1 MFLCYKDPANMSYFG
16 WENEALPLGNGKI
29 GAKVFGGME
38 CELIHFNE
46 KTLWSGGKDVEG
58 FTYGVKKADKGESL
72 RELQNLLGQGNV
84 KEATAKMKNLEGDMT
99 GFGNYQS
106 FGNLYMSFDHQGE
119 KDKYTR
125 DLELDTASAMVSYR
139 IGTSQFTRHYFIS
152 YPDNVFVGRIQAET
166 KEPPVSENE
175 KDKNKVKEKEIVP
188 AKLNIDAYF
197 VSDQKGISKAENGTI
212 TVAGTVMG
220 NVGTDAKASED
231 ANSMKYGGAF
241 KFITDGEITETDD
254 GHIKI
259 KDAETVVVIASL
271 ATNYVNSFPEYF
283 SDVDPLEK
291 ALGYVEAASHKTF
304 GELYRSHLGDYKP
317 LYERVKFSLEEGDH
331 IMATDFLL
339 SRFEKKGEY
348 KRNLITLLFQ
358 YARYLLIASS
368 RDGSLPANLQGIWN
382 AKNNPPWCSD
392 YHFNVNLQ
400 MNYWGAYVAN
410 LAETALPYIDF
421 VNSLKKPGRLI
432 ANKTLGIGEDKPD
445 GTPDIDRATGFM
457 LHTMVTPLGF
467 VGPGSQWRWG
477 WAPTNGAWAI
487 QGMYDYFLFTRD
499 IEKLRKDIYPTM
511 QECALMWTQLLV
523 EDKNSGRLVCSPGY
537 SPEHGPV
544 AAGNTYDQCIIYNL
558 YEDLLSAAEYLK
570 AAGCDEGV
578 NYELVAKVKEQIT
591 LLEPL
596 HIGKW
601 GQIKE
606 WYDEDSFFMRG
617 FYNKEVQ
624 RKHRHISHLLSLY
637 PFRQISPDNKTLAEA
652 ALTTLKDRGKKSTGW
667 GLAIRLLSYARLH
680 KGKDCDEIIEQIIK
694 STILKN
700 LFGTHPPFQID
711 GNFGLLAGICE
722 MLIQSHTEYI
732 HILPALPESWANG
745 EISGLMARG
754 NFEVSMAW
762 KDGRLKEAT
771 VKSNLGGKCALKYDG
786 KIMIVY
792 DENGNE
798 VETDFENGVTTFNSE
813 KGKIYKVS

>member
-1 MFLCYKDPANMSYFG
+1 MFLCYKEPANMSYYG

-58 FTYGVKKADKGESL
+58 FNYGVKLNDKGEAL
-72 RELQNLLGQGNV
+72 RELQSLLGNGNV

-106 FGNLYMSFDHQGE
+106 FGNLYISFDHKGE

-139 IGTSQFTRHYFIS
+139 IDNAQFTRHYFIS

-166 KEPPVSENE
+166 KEPLSNV
-175 KDKNKVKEKEIVP
+175 KDKNKSKTKEAVP

-212 TVAGTVMG
+212 TVSGTVMG
-220 NVGTDAKASED
+220 NVGTDAKASAD

-241 KFITDGEITETDD
+241 KFITDGEITETAD

-259 KDAETVVVIASL
+259 KDAESVIIIASL
-271 ATNYVNSFPEYF
+271 ATNYINSFPEYF
-283 SDVDPLEK
+283 SDTDPLQK
-291 ALGYVEAASHKTF
+291 ALSCVDSAAEKTF
-304 GELYRSHLGDYKP
+304 GELYRSHLSDYKP
-317 LYERVKFSLEEGDH
+317 LYDRVKFSLEEGDH

-339 SRFEKKGEY
+339 NRFDKKGEY

-382 AKNNPPWCSD
+382 AKNNPPWCCD
-392 YHFNVNLQ
+392 YHFNVNVQ
-400 MNYWGAYVAN
+400 MNYWPAYVAN

-421 VNSLKKPGRLI
+421 VNSLRKPGRLI
-432 ANKTLGIGEDKPD
+432 ANKTLGIGENKAD
-445 GTPDIDRATGFM
+445 GTPDLDKATGFM
-457 LHTMVTPLGF
+457 IHTMVTPLGF
-467 VGPGSQWRWG
+467 VGPGSEWRWG

-511 QECALMWTQLLV
+511 QECALMWTKLLI
-523 EDKNSGRLVCSPGY
+523 EDKHSGRLVCSPGY

-558 YEDLLSAAEYLK
+558 YEDLLSSAEYLK
-570 AAGCDEGV
+570 NAGYNDEV
-578 NYELVAKVKEQIT
+578 NEELIATVKEQIVR
-591 LLEPL
+591 LKPL

-617 FYNKEVQ
+617 FYGKDVQ

-637 PFRQISPDNKTLAEA
+637 PFRQITPDDKKLATA
-652 ALTTLKDRGKKSTGW
+652 ALTTLKDRGNKSTGW

-680 KGKDCDEIIEQIIK
+680 KGNDCDEIVEQIIK

-722 MLIQSHTEYI
+722 MLLQSHGNYI
-732 HILPALPESWANG
+732 QLLPALPESWHNG
-745 EISGLMARG
+745 EVSGLMARG
-754 NFEVSMAW
+754 NFEISLKW
-762 KDGRLKEAT
+762 KDNILKDAS
-771 VKSNLGGKCALKYDG
+771 VKSNLGGECSLKYDG

-792 DENGNE
+792 DEDGNE
-798 VETDFENGVTTFNSE
+798 LETSFEDGVTTFISE
-813 KGKIYKVS
+813 KGKTYKVS

>member
-1 MFLCYKDPANMSYFG
+1 MFLCYKEPANMSYYG

-58 FTYGVKKADKGESL
+58 FNYGVKKDDKGAAL
-72 RELQNLLGQGNV
+72 RELQSLLGDGKV
-84 KEATAKMKNLEGDMT
+84 KEATSKMHGLEGDMT

-106 FGNLYMSFDHQGE
+106 FGNLYISFDHQGE

-125 DLELDTASAMVSYR
+125 DLELDTASAMVGYR
-139 IGTSQFTRHYFIS
+139 VGQAAFTRHYFIS

-166 KEPPVSENE
+166 KEPPVNEN
-175 KDKNKVKEKEIVP
+175 DKNKGKVQEIEP
-188 AKLNIDAYF
+188 AKLNADIYF
-197 VSDQKGISKAENGTI
+197 VSDQKGVSKAENGTI
-212 TVAGTVMG
+212 TVSGTVMG
-220 NVGTDAKASED
+220 NVGTDAKASAD

-241 KFITDGEITETDD
+241 RFITDGEITETDD

-259 KDAETVVVIASL
+259 NDAESIMIVASL
-271 ATNYVNSFPEYF
+271 ATNYINSFPEYF
-283 SDVDPLEK
+283 SDEDPLAKAIACVDSAAEK
-291 ALGYVEAASHKTF
+291 SF
-304 GELYRSHLGDYKP
+304 GELYRAHLADYKP
-317 LYERVKFSLEEGDH
+317 LYERVKFNLEEGDH

-339 SRFEKKGEY
+339 NRFEKKGEY

-382 AKNNPPWCSD
+382 AKNNPPWCCD
-392 YHFNVNLQ
+392 YHFNVNVQ

-421 VNSLKKPGRLI
+421 VNSLRKPGRLI
-432 ANKTLGIGEDKPD
+432 ANKTLGIGENKAD
-445 GTPDIDRATGFM
+445 GTPDIDKATGFM
-457 LHTMVTPLGF
+457 IHTMVTPLGF
-467 VGPGSQWRWG
+467 VGPGSEWRWG

-511 QECALMWTQLLV
+511 EECALMWTQLLV
-523 EDKNSGRLVCSPGY
+523 EDKKSGRLVCSPGY

-558 YEDLLSAAEYLK
+558 YDDLLSAAEYMKK
-570 AAGCDEGV
+570 AGYGADINE
-578 NYELVAKVKEQIT
+578 ELIAKVKEQIVH
-591 LLEPL
+591 LEPVQ
-596 HIGKW
+596 IGKW

-617 FYNKEVQ
+617 FYNQAVQ

-637 PFRQISPDNKTLAEA
+637 PFRQITPDDEALANA

-680 KGKDCDEIIEQIIK
+680 KGNDCDEIVEQIIK

-711 GNFGLLAGICE
+711 GNFGLMAGICE
-722 MLIQSHTEYI
+722 MLLQSHSDYI
-732 HILPALPESWANG
+732 HVLPALPSGWVNG

-754 NFEVSMAW
+754 NFEVSLKW
-762 KDGRLKEAT
+762 KDGRLKDAT
-771 VKSNLGGKCALKYDG
+771 VKSNLGGECALKYDG
-786 KIMIVY
+786 KVMIIY
-792 DENGNE
+792 DEEGKE
-798 VETDFENGVTTFNSE
+798 IETSFENGVTKFMSE
-813 KGKIYKVS
+813 KGKTYKFI

>member
-1 MFLCYKDPANMSYFG
+1 MFLCYKEPANMSYYG

-46 KTLWSGGKDVEG
+46 KTLWSGGKDVKG
-58 FTYGVKKADKGESL
+58 FNYGVKLDDKGAAL
-72 RELQNLLGQGNV
+72 KELQTLLSDGNV
-84 KEATAKMKNLEGDMT
+84 KEATAKMKNLQGDMT

-106 FGNLYMSFDHQGE
+106 FGNLYMNFDHKGE

-125 DLELDTASAMVSYR
+125 DLELDTASAMVSYK
-139 IGTSQFTRHYFIS
+139 IDKASYTRHYFLS
-152 YPDNVFVGRIQAET
+152 YPDNVFVGRIQTET
-166 KEPPVSENE
+166 KESEDGKEVE
-175 KDKNKVKEKEIVP
+175 K
-188 AKLNIDAYF
+188 AKLNLDAYF

-212 TVAGTVMG
+212 TVSGTVMG
-220 NVGTDAKASED
+220 NVGTDAKASAD
-231 ANSMKYGGAF
+231 ANAMKYGGAF
-241 KFITDGEITETDD
+241 KFITDGEITETAD

-259 KDAETVVVIASL
+259 KDAETVMIIASL
-271 ATNYVNSFPEYF
+271 ATNYINSFPEYF
-283 SDVDPLEK
+283 SDVDPLAK
-291 ALGYVEAASHKTF
+291 AIECVDSAAEKTF
-304 GELYRSHLGDYKP
+304 GELYRAHLADYKP
-317 LYERVKFSLEEGDH
+317 LYDRVKFSLEEGDH

-339 SRFEKKGEY
+339 NRFEKKGEY

-382 AKNNPPWCSD
+382 AKNNPPWCCD
-392 YHFNVNLQ
+392 YHFNVNVQ
-400 MNYWGAYVAN
+400 MNYWPAYVAN

-432 ANKTLGIGEDKPD
+432 ANKTLGIGEDKAD
-445 GTPDIDRATGFM
+445 GTPDLDKATGFM
-457 LHTMVTPLGF
+457 IHTMVTPLGF
-467 VGPGSQWRWG
+467 VGPGSEWRWG

-499 IEKLRKDIYPTM
+499 IEKLRNDIYPTM
-511 QECALMWTQLLV
+511 EECALMWTKLLV

-558 YEDLLSAAEYLK
+558 YDDLLSAAEYLK
-570 AAGCDEGV
+570 KAGFGNEVNDE
-578 NYELVAKVKEQIT
+578 LIATVKEQIVR
-591 LLEPL
+591 LKPL

-617 FYNKEVQ
+617 FYNKDVQ

-637 PFRQISPDNKTLAEA
+637 PFRQITPDDEKLAAA
-652 ALTTLKDRGKKSTGW
+652 ALTTLKDRGNKSTGW

-680 KGKDCDEIIEQIIK
+680 KGNDCDEIVEQIIK

-722 MLIQSHTEYI
+722 MLLQSHGDYI
-732 HILPALPESWANG
+732 QVLPALPDSWHNG
-745 EISGLMARG
+745 EVKGLMARG
-754 NFEVSMAW
+754 NFEVSLTW
-762 KDGRLKEAT
+762 KDNKLKDAT
-771 VKSNLGGKCALKYDG
+771 IQSNLGGECALKYDG
-786 KIMIVY
+786 KVMIVY
-792 DENGNE
+792 DEEGNE
-798 VETDFENGVTTFNSE
+798 IETYFENGVTKFITE
-813 KGKIYKVS
+813 KGKTYKFI

>member
-1 MFLCYKDPANMSYFG
+1 MFLCYKEPANMSYYG
-16 WENEALPLGNGKI
+16 WENEALPLGNGRI
-29 GAKVFGGME
+29 GAKIFGGTE

-46 KTLWSGGKDVEG
+46 KTLWTGGKDVKG
-58 FTYGVKKADKGESL
+58 FNYGVKLDDKGKAL
-72 RELQNLLGQGNV
+72 RELQTLLAKGNV
-84 KEATAKMKNLEGDMT
+84 REATSKMKNLEGDMT

-106 FGNLYMSFDHQGE
+106 FGNLYMNFDHKGE

-139 IGTSQFTRHYFIS
+139 IDSSSFTRHYFLS

-166 KEPPVSENE
+166 KESP
-175 KDKNKVKEKEIVP
+175 DGKEVP
-188 AKLNIDAYF
+188 EAKLNIDAYF

-212 TVAGTVMG
+212 TVSGTVMG
-220 NVGTDAKASED
+220 NIGTDGKPSAD
-231 ANSMKYGGAF
+231 ANAMKYGAAF
-241 KFITDGEITETDD
+241 KFITDGEITETAD

-259 KDAETVVVIASL
+259 KDAETVTVIASL
-271 ATNYVNSFPEYF
+271 ATNYINSFPEYF
-283 SDVDPLEK
+283 SDADPFEK
-291 ALGYVEAASHKTF
+291 ALGYVNSASEKTF
-304 GELYRSHLGDYKP
+304 GELYRAHLADYKP
-317 LYERVKFSLEEGDH
+317 LYERVKFNLEEGDH

-339 SRFEKKGEY
+339 NRFEKKGEY

-382 AKNNPPWCSD
+382 AKNNPPWCCD

-400 MNYWGAYVAN
+400 MNYWPAYVAN

-432 ANKTLGIGEDKPD
+432 ANKTLGIGEDKAD
-445 GTPDIDRATGFM
+445 GTPDLDKATGFM
-457 LHTMVTPLGF
+457 IHTMVTPLGF
-467 VGPGSQWRWG
+467 VGPGSDWQWG

-511 QECALMWTQLLV
+511 EECALMWTQLLV
-523 EDKNSGRLVCSPGY
+523 EDKHSGRLVCSPGY

-558 YEDLLSAAEYLK
+558 YDDLLSAAEYMK
-570 AAGCDEGV
+570 NAGYGDEV
-578 NYELVAKVKEQIT
+578 NESLITTVKKQIT
-591 LLEPL
+591 QLKPI

-617 FYNKEVQ
+617 FHNKNVQ
-624 RKHRHISHLLSLY
+624 KKHRHISHLLSLY
-637 PFRQISPDNKTLAEA
+637 PFRQITPDDEALANA
-652 ALTTLKDRGKKSTGW
+652 ALTTLKDRGNKSTGW

-680 KGKDCDEIIEQIIK
+680 KGNDCDKIVEQIIK
-694 STILKN
+694 TTILKN

-722 MLIQSHTEYI
+722 MLLQSHSDYI
-732 HILPALPESWANG
+732 QVLPALPDSWHNG
-745 EISGLMARG
+745 EVSGLMARG
-754 NFEVSMAW
+754 NFEVSLKW
-762 KDGRLKEAT
+762 KDNKLNDAT
-771 VKSNLGGKCALKYDG
+771 IKSNLGGECALKYDG
-786 KIMIVY
+786 KVMIIY
-792 DENGNE
+792 DEDGNE
-798 VETDFENGVTTFNSE
+798 LETTFDNGVTKFMTE
-813 KGKIYKVS
+813 KGKSYKFI